1 MTKEPAGL
9 ETMKTKLRLPS
20 PTSLTDKSSKLSASL
35 EERAGTDFMYSMR
48 NLSSSGRNSDKDMV
62 AAGEEGEGVEQWY
75 SLPSRKWMESFVRF
89 FYSIWSR
96 ETLTNSWEFFF
107 FFYGNRNFILHV

>member
-20 PTSLTDKSSKLSASL
+20 PTSLTDKSSRLSASL

-48 NLSSSGRNSDKDMV
+48 DVSSSGRNSEKDMV
-62 AAGEEGEGVEQWY
+62 AGDSGAMVLYCSRPKIKIHTKCTPNKFETQMHLLLF
-75 SLPSRKWMESFVRF
+75 SLPQTQS
-89 FYSIWSR
+89 
-96 ETLTNSWEFFF
+96 L
-107 FFYGNRNFILHV
+107 

>member
-20 PTSLTDKSSKLSASL
+20 PTSLTDKSSRLSASL

-48 NLSSSGRNSDKDMV
+48 DVSSSGRNSEKDMV
-62 AAGEEGEGVEQWY
+62 AGDSGAMVLY
-75 SLPSRKWMESFVRF
+75 SPKFQMDGIFSAF
-89 FYSIWSR
+89 FYSIWR
-96 ETLTNSWEFFF
+96 RDANKFVDFLTGF
-107 FFYGNRNFILHV
+107 